1 MKEHIVMAKKK
12 FFPILF
18 GVLFFTAS
26 VAFAQFPIVSAEEV
40 KSWMEGKRTV
50 VLIDSRLPDEYQTG
64 HIPGA
69 INIPAERMKDEAARL
84 PKDKTTPIIFYC
96 RGAG

>member
-1 MKEHIVMAKKK
+1 MLRTRV
-12 FFPILF
+12 FLWFLF
-18 GVLFFTAS
+18 GFMLLSSSPAM
-26 VAFAQFPIVSAEEV
+26 AQFPNVSADEL
-40 KSWMEGKRTV
+40 KAWMEGKRAV
-50 VLIDSRLPDEYQTG
+50 VLIDSRLPDEYQAG

-69 INIPAERMKDEAARL
+69 INIPAERMKLEAARL

>member
-1 MKEHIVMAKKK
+1 MLRDRV
-12 FFPILF
+12 FLLF
-18 GVLFFTAS
+18 LSGFMFLSSSA
-26 VAFAQFPIVSAEEV
+26 AFAQFPIVSAEEV

>member
-1 MKEHIVMAKKK
+1 MFRARAFLLFLLGFM
-12 FFPILF
+12 ILSSS
-18 GVLFFTAS
+18 A
-26 VAFAQFPIVSAEEV
+26 AFAQFPLIGAEEV
-40 KSWMEGKRTV
+40 KSWMTGKRPV
-50 VLIDSRLPDEYQTG
+50 ILIDSRLPDEYQAG

-69 INIPAERMKDEAARL
+69 INIPAERIKDEAARL